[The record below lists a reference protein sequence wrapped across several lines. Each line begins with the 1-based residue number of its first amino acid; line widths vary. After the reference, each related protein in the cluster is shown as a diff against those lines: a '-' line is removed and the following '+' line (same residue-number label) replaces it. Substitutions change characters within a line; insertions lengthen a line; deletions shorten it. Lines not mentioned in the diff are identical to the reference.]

1 MNMVR
6 VTAIGR
12 KGGVPNNQDKVV
24 LLCGIQADGSIEPGE
39 WMGYHVDESGF
50 KSPFILGTKTVYY
63 GLAGES
69 YTETTNIGEK
79 RLKVNEY
86 FSFFRQSPDTQEFLF
101 QILSCHEYHT
111 QPAPTPTPK
120 VKKPTKKQLPKLLVV
135 PIKDFTVGIV
145 GKFPGKRNPF
155 KSQGAAPCKVEFAE
169 NPAIVLAIDSLRA
182 VIELTF
188 FFLKDGPPTTVT
200 PIAEWL
206 DGLKGEI
213 ENLEVE
219 LEYVSNAPIDTQI
232 DHSQLFDFLYEKSE
246 GASLEEIVEEIT
258 ESTGHKLS
266 NLLDFWLQEVHR
278 RAVELY
284 DICNMSVDCVDAEM
298 AFLAA
303 SNLRYPLK

>member
-63 GLAGES
+63 GLAEES
-69 YTETTNIGEK
+69 YTETTNIAEK
-79 RLKVNEY
+79 KLEVDEY
-86 FSFFRQSPDTQEFLF
+86 FSFFRQSPDPQEFLF
-101 QILSCHEYHT
+101 QILSCHEYHS
-111 QPAPTPTPK
+111 QPSATPLK
-120 VKKPTKKQLPKLLVV
+120 AIETKKKHLPTLLVL
-135 PIKDFTVGIV
+135 PIKDFTTSIV
-145 GKFPGKRNPF
+145 GKFPGKRNPL
-155 KSQGAAPCKVEFAE
+155 KSQGATPCKVEFSE

-182 VIELTF
+182 VIELTL
-188 FFLKDGPPTTVT
+188 FFLKDGPPATVT

-206 DGLKGEI
+206 EGLKGEI
-213 ENLEVE
+213 ENLEGE
-219 LEYVSNAPIDTQI
+219 LEYVSKGPVDTQI

-246 GASLEEIVEEIT
+246 GSSLEEILEEVS

-278 RAVELY
+278 RAEELY
-284 DICNMSVDCVDAEM
+284 DICIMSVDCVDAEK